1 MKTKIKV
8 AYGYVRVSTGKQ
20 AKEGDSVEMQHSCI
34 TEMAR
39 RDGVKLQDIFSDE
52 GFSGRKDTHKRVG
65 YNELIAL
72 IKSKSVDIVYA
83 YSLSRLGR
91 KMTDVLSLFD
101 ICQKH
106 GVDIVTHKESIDTR
120 NAIGKLIRNILI
132 SFNEFEADLASERTS
147 DVAQSKKK
155 ELKPYCNP
163 PYGWR
168 IDGKI
173 IENGKVV
180 DHGKLV
186 EDSEE
191 QKVLQWIL
199 EKRAANKSFS
209 WIAKELN
216 YNQIKPKRGNSWAHS
231 SVQSVIET
239 TQSFMQIAQNN

>member
-1 MKTKIKV
+1 MKTKI
-8 AYGYVRVSTGKQ
+8 AYGYARVSTGKQ
-20 AKEGDSVEMQHSCI
+20 AKEGDSIEMQLSCI

-39 RDGVKLQDIFSDE
+39 RDGVKLADIFSDE

-65 YNELIAL
+65 YNGLLAL
-72 IKSKSVDIVYA
+72 VKEKKVDIIYA
-83 YSLSRLGR
+83 YSLSRIGR
-91 KMTDVLSLFD
+91 KITDILSLFD
-101 ICQKH
+101 LCEKA

-163 PYGWR
+163 PYGWK
-168 IDGKI
+168 IVGKK

-180 DHGKLV
+180 DHGKLT
-186 EDSEE
+186 EDTEE
-191 QKVLQWIL
+191 QKVIQWIL

-216 YNQIKPKRGNSWAHS
+216 YNQIKPKRGNSWSHP